1 MAIKFIAY
9 VNQKEDGGW
18 NIKLTDTYDKVDV
31 ICEDLKEFQTKLEDM
46 GSEYGNE
53 IEVVWE
59 KSPKLTP
66 ANYNE
71 LEVAMAKLQEEYK
84 EEIDKINNDK
94 QDTTEPQDGFN
105 ANEGFNP
112 NA

>member
-1 MAIKFIAY
+1 MAVKFIAF

-18 NIKLTDTYDKVDV
+18 NIKLTDTYDNVEV
-31 ICEDLKEFQTKLEDM
+31 ICEDLKEFETNLEDM

-59 KSPKLTP
+59 KSPMLTP
-66 ANYNE
+66 ANYND
-71 LEVAMAKLQEEYK
+71 LEVKMAKLQEEYK

-105 ANEGFNP
+105 PNEGFNP